1 MAGAARTSEDIDVDL
16 RRLFASLA
24 ANWARILVVA
34 AIVSAIAFAL
44 AWMATPRYR
53 AETRLLIEAQE
64 SIFTRPDARGDLDSS
79 VLDQEGVA
87 SQVEVISST
96 DIIKR
101 VAKQLDL
108 AKLPEFDETAEMS
121 LLDRI
126 LVRTGL
132 RSDPFEIPA
141 EERVLKAFREKLNVY
156 RVENSRVIVIS
167 FSSEDPKLA
176 AEIPNALAE
185 TYLAMSRDA
194 KQQSNADATD
204 WLKPEIADLTKRVRE
219 AESRVAEF
227 RGKSDLLV
235 GQNNSVLATQQLSE
249 LSTELS
255 RVRAARASAEATA
268 ESVRA
273 ALKSGASLDAFPEV
287 LSSGLIQRLRERQV
301 QLKADI
307 ADLSTTLL
315 DNHPRI
321 RSLKSQ
327 LADLDVQIRNEAGKV
342 LQGLETEAATAK
354 RREDQLVSNL
364 NSLKVESAR
373 AGEDEVELRALEREA
388 NAQRELLESYLTRYR
403 EAASRGE
410 RNYLPVD
417 ARIFSRAVVPTE
429 PYFPKVLPIVGA
441 TFAGTLL
448 LMVIGTLLVELFS
461 GRAMRQVSA
470 VRPDPVAQV
479 EMPEPVR
486 AEDEPLAEPAPVPR
500 EPAAAAR
507 VESVAT
513 PAADRAPRT
522 IAAEQ
527 NNMAPVQPAQPAR
540 APAASLDE
548 PLRRQSPL
556 GEIGIERA
564 AERLI
569 ASGTGRVVFVSPEGD
584 EAAAASVMVARAI
597 ADAGLRVLLLDL
609 TASGAASVPMLDSDT
624 YPGITNL
631 LTAEAQFAD
640 VIHADHYSDCHVIP
654 VGTANPIRAMRAAD
668 RLPIILESLTTA
680 YDMVVVECGPA
691 DAESIRRIMGA
702 EAEIMISVIDP
713 QDMAIIDTADAL
725 LQAGHE
731 LPTLVTPVGFV
742 YPDAPAPGS
751 RSAA

>member
-1 MAGAARTSEDIDVDL
+1 MADARVSEDVDVDL
-16 RRLFASLA
+16 RRLFSSLA
-24 ANWARILVVA
+24 ANWVRILVVA
-34 AIVSAIAFAL
+34 ALVAAIAFAL
-44 AWMATPRYR
+44 AWMAKPRYS
-53 AETRLLIEAQE
+53 AETRILIETQE
-64 SIFTRPDARGDLDSS
+64 SIFTRPDSRGDGDAS

-87 SQVEVISST
+87 SQVELIGST
-96 DIIKR
+96 DLIKQ
-101 VAKQLDL
+101 VAKSLNL
-108 AKLPEFDETAEMS
+108 AKLPEFDQAADMS
-121 LLDRI
+121 LLDRL

-141 EERVLKAFREKLNVY
+141 EERVLKAFREKLTVY

-185 TYLAMSRDA
+185 AYLATSREA
-194 KQQSNADATD
+194 KQQSNIEATD
-204 WLKPEIADLTKRVRE
+204 WLKPEIEDLTKRVRE
-219 AESRVAEF
+219 AEARVAEF

-249 LSTELS
+249 LSSELS

-268 ESVRA
+268 QGVRA

-327 LADLDVQIRNEAGKV
+327 LADLDTQIRGEAEKV

-354 RREDQLVSNL
+354 RREEQIVADL

-373 AGEDEVELRALEREA
+373 AGEEEVELRSLEREA

-403 EAASRGE
+403 EATSRGD
-410 RNYLPVD
+410 RNYQPVD
-417 ARIFSRAVVPTE
+417 ARIFSRAVVPNE
-429 PYFPKVLPIVGA
+429 PYFPKILPIVGA
-441 TFAGTLL
+441 AFAGSLLMMAIFTLL
-448 LMVIGTLLVELFS
+448 AELFS
-461 GRAMRQVSA
+461 GRAMRPAPGRKPEPVEQVA
-470 VRPDPVAQV
+470 
-479 EMPEPVR
+479 MPEPVTAVPV
-486 AEDEPLAEPAPVPR
+486 AEKAEQQVEAATVR
-500 EPAAAAR
+500 RHPAAAPPVTAPPSEPLRPQSALGEIDIAR
-507 VESVAT
+507 
-513 PAADRAPRT
+513 AADRLISSGAG
-522 IAAEQ
+522 
-527 NNMAPVQPAQPAR
+527 R
-540 APAASLDE
+540 A
-548 PLRRQSPL
+548 
-556 GEIGIERA
+556 I
-564 AERLI
+564 
-569 ASGTGRVVFVSPEGD
+569 FVSPEGD

-597 ADAGLRVLLLDL
+597 SDAGLRVLLLDL
-609 TASGAASVPMLDSDT
+609 TASGAASMPMLDSGG

-631 LTAEAQFAD
+631 LTSESQFAD

-654 VGTANPIRAMRAAD
+654 VGTANPVRAMRAVD
-668 RLPIILESLTTA
+668 RLPIILDSLTTA

-691 DAESIRRIMGA
+691 DADGIRRLMGA
-702 EAEIMISVIDP
+702 ETEVMISVIDP
-713 QDMAIIDTADAL
+713 EDSAIAGAAEALAASGHDM
-725 LQAGHE
+725 
-731 LPTLVTPVGFV
+731 PTLVTPVGFT
-742 YPDAPAPGS
+742 YPDPSAPGT